1 MLYMTREERQIQL
14 EKMVNTRDLGG
25 YETQG
30 GMYSRAHKYIRAAA
44 PTYATSKDVY
54 KRQVLMFISLNRLS

>member
-44 PTYATSKDVY
+44 PTYADFKG
-54 KRQVLMFISLNRLS
+54 LWC

>member
-1 MLYMTREERQIQL
+1 MLYMTREERQISL

-30 GMYSRAHKYIRAAA
+30 GKYSKAHKYKKCCLSYWRQ
-44 PTYATSKDVY
+44 DV
-54 KRQVLMFISLNRLS
+54 QL